1 MTRRATRTALA
12 LALVLGVGGCSFAGK
27 VHLGD
32 VFLGFR
38 SAGFATMLGAGH
50 RVGIAIR

>member
-1 MTRRATRTALA
+1 MTRLAAALA
-12 LALVLGVGGCSFAGK
+12 LLTALGGCSFAGK

-38 SAGFATMLGAGH
+38 SGGFATVLGAGH
-50 RVGIAIR
+50 HAGIAIR